1 MMMLNRLALPTLALF
16 LFAAPAMTDNLNIK
30 PGLWEFTSTSQ
41 TKGAPPISAQEKAEM
56 EKAMASM
63 PPDRRAKMEEAMKAA
78 QAGAGTPHVHKSCV
92 TKEDLSKPMDFG
104 DEKQEC
110 KKTILKSTSSEQDVR
125 VDCTSGTHKSTG
137 TMHFVANNS
146 ESVTGAM
153 DMQMSDTG
161 GAMTVKMN
169 FSGKWLGASCG
180 DVKPMSHK

>member
-1 MMMLNRLALPTLALF
+1 MMLNRLALPTLALF

-153 DMQMSDTG
+153 DMQM
-161 GAMTVKMN
+161 
-169 FSGKWLGASCG
+169 
-180 DVKPMSHK
+180 

>member
-1 MMMLNRLALPTLALF
+1 MIMLNRLALPTLALF

-41 TKGAPPISAQEKAEM
+41 SKGAPPISAQEKAEM
-56 EKAMASM
+56 EKAMANM

-78 QAGAGTPHVHKSCV
+78 QGGAGTPHVHKSCV
-92 TKEDLSKPMDFG
+92 TKEDLSKPLDTG
-104 DEKQEC
+104 DDKEC

-125 VDCTSGTHKSTG
+125 LDCTRGTQKSTG
-137 TMHFVANNS
+137 TIHFVANNP
-146 ESVTGAM
+146 ESVSGTM

-169 FSGKWLGASCG
+169 FNGKWLGASCG